1 MNSAVTLTK
10 HALCILLL
18 SKKCHNFSDSLTMGI
33 NILICLFSNSVL
45 IFSNE
50 LGKLCF
56 TREHLFS
63 IRLKF
68 QLKIYNTLVSI
79 LKISTNN
86 NLLRV
91 YCHYKFP
98 GKRRWT
104 PKKNP
109 TLKIA
114 RICRIFKL
122 KCSFLAYGHLG
133 LLIYSRH
140 IILLKRTRKMP
151 KLALFACSHEF
162 TSLETPWVVM
172 FTRISLQI

>member
-18 SKKCHNFSDSLTMGI
+18 SKKCNNFSDSLTIGI
-33 NILICLFSNSVL
+33 NILICIFSNSIL

-50 LGKLCF
+50 LGKFCF

-63 IRLKF
+63 IRQKF

-91 YCHYKFP
+91 SCHLNFQAKED
-98 GKRRWT
+98 
-104 PKKNP
+104 
-109 TLKIA
+109 
-114 RICRIFKL
+114 
-122 KCSFLAYGHLG
+122 GHLRK
-133 LLIYSRH
+133 LLVFEGFS
-140 IILLKRTRKMP
+140 
-151 KLALFACSHEF
+151 S
-162 TSLETPWVVM
+162 
-172 FTRISLQI
+172 

>member
-10 HALCILLL
+10 HTLCILLS
-18 SKKCHNFSDSLTMGI
+18 SKKCHNFSDSLAVGR

-50 LGKLCF
+50 LGKFCF

-63 IRLKF
+63 IRQKF

-91 YCHYKFP
+91 YCHL
-98 GKRRWT
+98 
-104 PKKNP
+104 N
-109 TLKIA
+109 
-114 RICRIFKL
+114 FKA
-122 KCSFLAYGHLG
+122 KEDGHLKK
-133 LLIYSRH
+133 IQH
-140 IILLKRTRKMP
+140 
-151 KLALFACSHEF
+151 
-162 TSLETPWVVM
+162 
-172 FTRISLQI
+172 